1 MPRGIPGSGT
11 RTKRTMNR
19 KATKKVGTA
28 KAKRPLAKKNVGLKK
43 NITRTTKRKARGTT
57 TNVVE

>member
-11 RTKRTMNR
+11 KTKRTMNR
-19 KATKKVGTA
+19 KATKKVG